1 MERGRGK
8 KATRGRG
15 KKMTR
20 GRGKKVTTGRGC
32 PTTVQTPSDNRL
44 VGLDLLLGGFINHYP
59 RLSQRRS

>member
-32 PTTVQTPSDNRL
+32 PTTVRTPSDNRL
-44 VGLDLLLGGFINHYP
+44 VGLDLVFLGVLLITTQGY
-59 RLSQRRS
+59 